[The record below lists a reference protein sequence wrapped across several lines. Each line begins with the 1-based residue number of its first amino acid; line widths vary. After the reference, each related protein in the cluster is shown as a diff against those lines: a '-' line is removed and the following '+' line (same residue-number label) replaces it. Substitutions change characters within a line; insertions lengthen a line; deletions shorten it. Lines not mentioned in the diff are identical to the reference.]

1 MKEQGLSA
9 VGWKCDGIFVQG
21 CLWNTFQSLT
31 FCVPEFKFQIWGL
44 AQSGW
49 MASKGFSTKQSVT
62 NLLTAYYAVLLGMM
76 HSQELMENHWESIF
90 LSLATCRNFC
100 ALCGHGVL
108 RSLSN
113 GGEASC
119 MSEAPIET
127 WTNLYLESVRNVLST
142 WKVKTCR
149 STVPRVIFTLRVEDL
164 FWLGLWMS
172 LDENLNENP
181 GAYIQGRVLQQG
193 VRDMHSLE
201 AYSSIPYFH
210 KILGRN
216 FRE

>member
-1 MKEQGLSA
+1 M
-9 VGWKCDGIFVQG
+9 
-21 CLWNTFQSLT
+21 
-31 FCVPEFKFQIWGL
+31 
-44 AQSGW
+44 
-49 MASKGFSTKQSVT
+49 
-62 NLLTAYYAVLLGMM
+62 
-76 HSQELMENHWESIF
+76 
-90 LSLATCRNFC
+90 
-100 ALCGHGVL
+100 
-108 RSLSN
+108 
-113 GGEASC
+113 
-119 MSEAPIET
+119 
-127 WTNLYLESVRNVLST
+127 ST